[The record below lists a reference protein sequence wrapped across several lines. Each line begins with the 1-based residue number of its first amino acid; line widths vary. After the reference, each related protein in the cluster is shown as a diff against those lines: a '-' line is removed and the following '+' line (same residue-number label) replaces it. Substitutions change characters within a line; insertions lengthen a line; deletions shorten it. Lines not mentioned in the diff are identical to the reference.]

1 MVPNGDIRKKSPLL
15 TFPKWL
21 FVPLHT
27 ERRVLRSL
35 LSRVCLY
42 FHDCPNFVYMPG
54 TKIVGIHS
62 NIHRQGQRIAR
73 QFAV

>member
-1 MVPNGDIRKKSPLL
+1 MAPNGDIRKKSPLL

-27 ERRVLRSL
+27 ERPVLRSP
-35 LSRVCLY
+35 LSRVYLY
-42 FHDCPNFVYMPG
+42 FHDGLNFVYMPG

-62 NIHRQGQRIAR
+62 NIHRQGQRIVR
-73 QFAV
+73 QLAV

>member
-1 MVPNGDIRKKSPLL
+1 MVTNGDIRKNTPLL
-15 TFPKWL
+15 TISKWL

-42 FHDCPNFVYMPG
+42 FHDCPNFVYMPE

-62 NIHRQGQRIAR
+62 NIHRQGQRIVR
-73 QFAV
+73 QFAE